1 MAMISLPHNN
11 IVRIRRDKRKAK
23 GTREDC
29 INNRLGA
36 MKPRMQAVP
45 AAPLAKSVAA
55 APGLRAAGIC
65 NPV

>member
-1 MAMISLPHNN
+1 MATILLPHND
-11 IVRIRRDKRKAK
+11 IVRICRDKRKEK
-23 GTREDC
+23 GIQEDC

-36 MKPRMQAVP
+36 MKPCMQAAP
-45 AAPLAKSVAA
+45 AAPLAKAVVA